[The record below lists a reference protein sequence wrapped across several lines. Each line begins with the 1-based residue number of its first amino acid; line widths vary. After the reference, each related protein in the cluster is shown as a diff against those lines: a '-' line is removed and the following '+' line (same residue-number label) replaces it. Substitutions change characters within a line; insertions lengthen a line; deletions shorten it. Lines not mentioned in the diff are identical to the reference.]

1 MEYLRRVI
9 DDELDE
15 LLPSLSAIA
24 LEGPRGVGKTAT
36 AERRCNTLRYLDKP
50 DQYTIVEADPSRA
63 LSGKTPIL
71 IDQWQRVPAVWD
83 AVRRSVDQG
92 VASGSYLLAGSA
104 APERAPTH
112 TGAGRI
118 VVLRMRPMT
127 LSERGVENPSVS
139 LSELL
144 QGNLPSVAGSTRFSI
159 SDYASEIVQTG
170 FPALRNLPPR
180 ALRLQ
185 LDGYLQRIIDTDFP
199 EQGTSVRRSELLRRW
214 IDAYAAATA
223 TTASY
228 ETIRDAA
235 TPGDSEKPARTTTQP
250 YRQGLERL
258 WVMDPVPAWLP
269 SHNYLNRLSHSPKHH
284 LADPGLAA
292 QALGLDANVLLE
304 REGVMLGKLFE
315 SLVTL
320 CVRVFAQ
327 RAEARVSHLRLHGG
341 RNEID
346 LIVERPDKKVLAIEV
361 KLSGA
366 IRDGDVTNL
375 HWLRDKIGPN
385 LVDAMVIHTGPE
397 AYRRKDGIAVVPLAL
412 LGP

>member
-1 MEYLRRVI
+1 M
-9 DDELDE
+9 
-15 LLPSLSAIA
+15 
-24 LEGPRGVGKTAT
+24 
-36 AERRCNTLRYLDKP
+36 
-50 DQYTIVEADPSRA
+50 A
-63 LSGKTPIL
+63 LSGKIPVL
-71 IDQWQRVPAVWD
+71 IDEWQRVPAVWD

-92 VASGSYLLAGSA
+92 VAPGSYLLAGSA

-127 LSERGVENPSVS
+127 LSERGVGSPTVS

-144 QGNLPSVAGSTRFSI
+144 QGTIPPVAGATRLSI
-159 SDYASEIVQTG
+159 VEYASEIVQTG

-180 ALRLQ
+180 ALRMQ

-199 EQGTSVRRSELLRRW
+199 EQGYPVRRPELLRRW

-235 TPGDSEKPARTTTQP
+235 TPGDADKPARTTTQP
-250 YRQGLERL
+250 YRQVLERL
-258 WVMDPVPAWLP
+258 WIIDPLPPWLP
-269 SHNYLNRLSHSPKHH
+269 SHNYLNRLSRSPKHH

-292 QALGLDANVLLE
+292 RALGLDGDALLE
-304 REGVMLGKLFE
+304 REGIMLGKLFE

-320 CVRVFAQ
+320 GVRVYAQ
-327 RAEARVSHLRLHGG
+327 GAEARVGHLRLHGG
-341 RNEID
+341 RNEVD
-346 LIVERPDKKVLAIEV
+346 LIVERADKKVLAIEV

-366 IRDGDVTNL
+366 IRDRDVANL

-385 LVDAMVIHTGPE
+385 LIDSVVINTGPE
-397 AYRRKDGIAVVPLAL
+397 AYRRKDGIAVVPYAL